1 MVQPIRILVADSNP
15 GTASL
20 IRQTITPVK
29 PADVVSVT
37 TSAGARL
44 RLSATDVFYDL
55 AFVDMDIAGSSGP
68 EFVRWVRA
76 DDESPRPNLPVVLM
90 ADVFAPAVTA
100 AAIEAGT
107 RLFLTR
113 PILRSRVLA
122 IVDQLRSAYANFLV
136 CPTYVGPE
144 RRATK
149 RSVTVERRVA
159 GAGITQFVEDP
170 ASYVQRDDAIVTV
183 FDYVRLSLADA
194 DLTKFRDFLTRDH
207 LKQAVANLER
217 VSERVVSTVTQ
228 QQRDLEAQHA
238 ALRDGGDALKAMH
251 ATATDIALRTTAA
264 GFTLISS
271 IAGSLRHYA
280 SGAYR
285 ISPKLIQ
292 FLGSHISA
300 IRSALVRRVFDAGG
314 AVGQAIVSA
323 VKQAEHVFRRTASPA
338 SVGA

>member
-1 MVQPIRILVADSNP
+1 MVQPLRILVADSNP
-15 GTASL
+15 ATASL

-29 PADVVSVT
+29 PADIVSAA
-37 TSAGARL
+37 SAAEARQ
-44 RLSATDVFYDL
+44 RLSATDIFYDL
-55 AFVDMDIAGSSGP
+55 AFVDMGIAGSSGT

-90 ADVFAPAVTA
+90 ADVFAPAVSA

-107 RLFLTR
+107 RLFLTKPVMR
-113 PILRSRVLA
+113 GRVLA
-122 IVDQLRSAYANFLV
+122 IVDRLRSAYTNFLV

-144 RRATK
+144 RRGAK
-149 RSVTVERRVA
+149 RPVMIERRMA
-159 GAGITQFVEDP
+159 GQGITQFVEDP
-170 ASYVQRDDAIVTV
+170 SSYRQWDDAIVTV
-183 FDYVRLSLADA
+183 FDYVRLSLAEA

-217 VSERVVSTVTQ
+217 VSERVVSTVIQ
-228 QQRDLEAQHA
+228 QHRNLEAQHA
-238 ALRDGGDALKAMH
+238 ALREGADQLEAMH

-323 VKQAEHVFRRTASPA
+323 VREAEHVFRRAASPA
-338 SVGA
+338 AAGT